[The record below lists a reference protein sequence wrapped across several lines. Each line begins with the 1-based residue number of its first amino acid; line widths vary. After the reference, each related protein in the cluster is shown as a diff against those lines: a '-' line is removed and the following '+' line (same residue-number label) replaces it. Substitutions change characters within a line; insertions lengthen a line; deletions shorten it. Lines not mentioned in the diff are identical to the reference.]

1 MKIKLQE
8 LLEIQQ
14 RRIDKMRLNRV
25 RVSIVGSSQF
35 YATLKI
41 ANEEIIIKPD
51 DPDRLPLIFYDC
63 HLNGY
68 HESGRNG
75 LLLLHIIVKSS
86 S

>member
-14 RRIDKMRLNRV
+14 RRINKMRLNRV
-25 RVSIVGSSQF
+25 KVNIVGSGQF

-41 ANEEIIIKPD
+41 TNEEIITKPD

-63 HLNGY
+63 L
-68 HESGRNG
+68 
-75 LLLLHIIVKSS
+75 
-86 S
+86 

>member
-25 RVSIVGSSQF
+25 KVSIVGSGQF
-35 YATLKI
+35 YVTLKI
-41 ANEEIIIKPD
+41 TNEEIIIKPD
-51 DPDRLPLIFYDC
+51 DTDRLPLIFYDC

-68 HESGRNG
+68 YGG
-75 LLLLHIIVKSS
+75 QKILAVTFLTFK
-86 S
+86 